1 MLANGGFFKV
11 VKKMESL
18 RSKSWIK
25 HVLIALLGLNFLA
38 INNFAYAIVESEA
51 SPLLTKY
58 EALSTFSVFE
68 VSGDVNETRF
78 KKENCHDMAM
88 SVEEADSTSS
98 DPAQSC
104 CDEPCDCN
112 GPTCGGAS
120 FSVGSFIPLGS
131 ANRYRPYS
139 FLLIT

>member
-1 MLANGGFFKV
+1 M
-11 VKKMESL
+11 
-18 RSKSWIK
+18 
-25 HVLIALLGLNFLA
+25 LIALLGLNFLA